1 MSLIRSARSSVYLCH
16 ADQSKPHSGC
26 AGESVE
32 DEAAGQL
39 AILLLPCPVITCV
52 PSRRLT
58 VGKLLLDSY
67 EAGAGFP

>member
-1 MSLIRSARSSVYLCH
+1 
-16 ADQSKPHSGC
+16 
-26 AGESVE
+26 VE